1 MKNINRKLNTT
12 LTIAALATVGSLAQV
27 QPASA
32 QLLEL
37 ATGALSILGLTGQ
50 QSTPQFLQPQP
61 VYPQNRS
68 LTFGAENFNGNTL
81 NLCITGCLPRTASLP
96 TTPPV
101 FTPPSGS
108 TVIPQPSGVIS
119 QQSSFSG
126 SSMGTPSGI
135 VSGSSMGTPSGIV
148 SGSSMGTSS
157 GIVSG
162 SSMGTSSG
170 VVPPGVLVR
179 PGVPVVPPTVSP
191 TTIPVLP
198 QPEPRRPILSI
209 PPISLPFNL

>member
-1 MKNINRKLNTT
+1 MKNIYRKLNTT
-12 LTIAALATVGSLAQV
+12 IAIATLATVGSLAQV

-50 QSTPQFLQPQP
+50 QNTSQFLQPQP

-68 LTFGAENFNGNTL
+68 LTFGADNFNGNTL
-81 NLCITGCLPRTASLP
+81 NLCITGCVPRTASLP
-96 TTPPV
+96 TTSSV
-101 FTPPSGS
+101 FTPQPSS
-108 TVIPQPSGVIS
+108 TVIPQQSGVIS
-119 QQSSFSG
+119 QQSSF
-126 SSMGTPSGI
+126 
-135 VSGSSMGTPSGIV
+135 SGSSMGTPSGIV

-170 VVPPGVLVR
+170 IVSPGVSVR
-179 PGVPVVPPTVSP
+179 SGVPMIPQTVSP
-191 TTIPVLP
+191 TMIPVTP
-198 QPEPRRPILSI
+198 QSEPRRPILSI